1 MAAGEF
7 SWEGSK
13 RVELANGIEWM
24 ISKHLKHMECYFD
37 NVSPGEG
44 RYGRVAVN
52 EQTWHTLSFENARAE
67 VEAMAK
73 NGVTGMTFL
82 VTDSGPFGRAAAAEA
97 ASQGFDKPIMKD
109 PLTQLEEQ
117 AHGLIAQAAGING
130 ATPVQMEIFTVRYA
144 AMNADFAVLEE
155 RMARIKSMID
165 LAGLAVA
172 EAV

>member
-1 MAAGEF
+1 MTAGEF
-7 SWEGSK
+7 SWEGST
-13 RVELANGIEWM
+13 RVQLADGIEWM

-37 NVSPGEG
+37 NQVASEA
-44 RYGRVAVN
+44 RVGRVAIN
-52 EQTWHTLSFENARAE
+52 EQTWETLKFENAQAE

-82 VTDSGPFGRAAAAEA
+82 VTDSGPFARAVAAEA
-97 ASQGFDKPIMKD
+97 ASKGLDKPIAKD

-117 AHGLIAQAAGING
+117 AQGLIAQAAGING
-130 ATPVQMEIFTVRYA
+130 ATEVQMEIFTVRYA
-144 AMNADFAVLEE
+144 AMNADFAALAE
-155 RMARIKSMID
+155 RMAKIKSLID